1 MNQIVVAIHFTMI
14 GSEQDDG
21 PVRFSS
27 GFNFLE
33 NLADLI
39 VDQCYFSRVIGPQLS
54 RVVDLFVGGFREF
67 SIEFAGG
74 AVPDA
79 SLLKAQLRFGPGRAW
94 SHQSSETRAETSTLA
109 AYSAPWSEAWRCQ
122 PFARPR
128 AKPAGRCHAR
138 ANAPNSHPSVAAT
151 KSTPF

>member
-74 AVPDA
+74 ASAGRQPFKSSA
-79 SLLKAQLRFGPGRAW
+79 TIWAGSSLLTSMFGN
-94 SHQSSETRAETSTLA
+94 
-109 AYSAPWSEAWRCQ
+109 
-122 PFARPR
+122 AR
-128 AKPAGRCHAR
+128 
-138 ANAPNSHPSVAAT
+138 
-151 KSTPF
+151 

>member
-14 GSEQDDG
+14 GSEQDDS

-54 RVVDLFVGGFREF
+54 RIVDLAWRLSELLIQFSLRAAISNWSSPDRFRHVIRAIHAGVRLRCVPRFVGSGKTD
-67 SIEFAGG
+67 
-74 AVPDA
+74 P
-79 SLLKAQLRFGPGRAW
+79 
-94 SHQSSETRAETSTLA
+94 
-109 AYSAPWSEAWRCQ
+109 
-122 PFARPR
+122 
-128 AKPAGRCHAR
+128 AKPWLRTFV
-138 ANAPNSHPSVAAT
+138 SL
-151 KSTPF
+151 